1 MTSRIAFPQRLGQP
15 DPWMLDRLLAL
26 AFAVAAEIEI
36 LISDRFTPE
45 NVLTQLSVVA
55 LSLPLAWRRR
65 SPIAATVGVMAAV
78 VIGSASSVDPLGTS
92 IVAGLVAVWSAA
104 RHTDRPTAQGSLAIA
119 LVGFWTA
126 ALMPPNV
133 AAGYVLGD
141 GVWASGLTL
150 GTWGLGRALRNR
162 RLLALTL
169 ADRAD
174 RLERDQEER
183 ARLAV
188 ADERSRIA
196 RELHDIVAHNVSTMV
211 VQAGAGRRVVVRDPS
226 RAGEAFAS
234 IENAGRQALAEM
246 RRLLGIL
253 RTDSEGLALAPQ
265 PSLAHL
271 DDLLDRVRETGLP
284 VELTV
289 VGEPHQ
295 LPAGIDVSAYRIIQ
309 EGLTN
314 TIKHA
319 GQARA
324 EVVVRYGERDLGLEV
339 VDDGRGSD
347 GVANGGR
354 GGHGLVGM
362 RERVTLYGG
371 SLETGSLRE
380 GGYAVRARLPV
391 DPSAS

>member
-1 MTSRIAFPQRLGQP
+1 MSQPGALIQRLRQT
-15 DPWMLDRLLAL
+15 DPSTADWLLAL
-26 AFAVAAEIEI
+26 AFVVAIEIEI
-36 LISDRFTPE
+36 PVGGRFASAS
-45 NVLTQLSVVA
+45 LATQASA
-55 LSLPLAWRRR
+55 LAATLPLAWRRR
-65 SPIAATVGVMAAV
+65 APVVATTVVMVGVVAQFALKDD
-78 VIGSASSVDPLGTS
+78 SLGTAL
-92 IVAGLVAVWSAA
+92 VAGFVAVWSSA
-104 RHTDRPTAQGSLAIA
+104 RHSERPKARASLGIA
-119 LVGFWTA
+119 LAGFWTA
-126 ALMPPNV
+126 AALPPT
-133 AAGYVLGD
+133 AGPIYVLGD
-141 GVWASGLTL
+141 ALWATGITVGV
-150 GTWGLGRALRNR
+150 WGLGRALRKR
-162 RLLALTL
+162 RLLTLTL
-169 ADRAD
+169 AERAG

-183 ARLAV
+183 SRLAV

-211 VQAGAGRRVVVRDPS
+211 VQAGAGRRVVERDPS

-253 RTDSEGLALAPQ
+253 RTDREGLALAPQ

-271 DDLLDRVRETGLP
+271 GDLLDRVRETGLP
-284 VELTV
+284 VKLTV
-289 VGEPHQ
+289 VGEPRP

-319 GQARA
+319 GRAHA

-339 VDDGRGSD
+339 LDDGRGSD
-347 GVANGGR
+347 GAANGGR
-354 GGHGLVGM
+354 GGNGLVGM

-391 DPSAS
+391 DPRAS